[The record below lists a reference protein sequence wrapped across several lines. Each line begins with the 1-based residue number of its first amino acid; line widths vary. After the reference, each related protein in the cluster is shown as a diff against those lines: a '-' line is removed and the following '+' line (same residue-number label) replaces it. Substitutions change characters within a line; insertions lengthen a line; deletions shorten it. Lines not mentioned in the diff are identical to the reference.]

1 MISALQKAFPE
12 YRLTCAEGGRTSFD
26 VFPRTWDKTLALQKL
41 QGEGF
46 EEIHYFGDKTHK
58 ASIYISQC
66 SCMSLTQRCLTGR
79 QWPWNIQW
87 RTSHWA
93 QRLWARGDA
102 TPHWGDFYDFTR
114 LMGAVCELLAA
125 YTWLFWMHWS
135 VIRNCRSGSTGT
147 VSKNIGWSDAQ
158 GHFYSLRTRC
168 ATRGSLISLDRTC
181 MMFLGEHPRLAWY
194 RSMS

>member
-1 MISALQKAFPE
+1 MISVLQKAFPE

-135 VIRNCRSGSTGT
+135 VIRNCRSKEAPVPWVRILVDRMRRVTSIR
-147 VSKNIGWSDAQ
+147 V
-158 GHFYSLRTRC
+158 
-168 ATRGSLISLDRTC
+168 TRGSLISLDRTC

-194 RSMS
+194 RS

>member
-135 VIRNCRSGSTGT
+135 VIRNCRSKEAPVPWVRILVDRMRRVTSIR
-147 VSKNIGWSDAQ
+147 V
-158 GHFYSLRTRC
+158 
-168 ATRGSLISLDRTC
+168 TRGSLISLDRTC

>member
-1 MISALQKAFPE
+1 MHELSDSAILIYVQIYNIRTEMISALQKAFPE

-79 QWPWNIQW
+79 Q
-87 RTSHWA
+87 
-93 QRLWARGDA
+93 
-102 TPHWGDFYDFTR
+102 
-114 LMGAVCELLAA
+114 
-125 YTWLFWMHWS
+125 
-135 VIRNCRSGSTGT
+135 
-147 VSKNIGWSDAQ
+147 
-158 GHFYSLRTRC
+158 
-168 ATRGSLISLDRTC
+168 
-181 MMFLGEHPRLAWY
+181 
-194 RSMS
+194 